1 MASEILNLH
10 PETPELRKIDKVV
23 EALLNGAVALYPTD
37 TGFSLGCSLGNKEG
51 ISRIRR
57 IRNLPDT
64 TFLTF
69 LCASLSNISEFAS
82 VNNKAYRTIKAL
94 IPGPF
99 TFILPASKNVPRY
112 AQNPKRKT
120 AGIRVPDHVLS
131 QLLLMKLGSPII
143 AISAKISD
151 EDIVHDPEDIIKEF
165 APQVDIAVRSEKYF
179 FTGESTILD
188 MTSDNYNVMRHGAGI
203 TKVLEFVD
211 FDED

>member
-1 MASEILNLH
+1 MASEIFNLH

-23 EALLNGAVALYPTD
+23 EAMVAGAVILYPTD

-69 LCASLSNISEFAS
+69 LCASLSNISEFAQ

-151 EDIVHDPEDIIKEF
+151 DDIVHKPEDIISYF
-165 APQVDIAVRSEKYF
+165 SPLVDIAVRSEIYS
-179 FTGESTILD
+179 FTGESTIID
-188 MTSDNYNVMRHGAGI
+188 MTTSDFNVIRHGAGI

-211 FDED
+211 LEED